1 MNSNIIAVKERKAAK
16 LAKKQLVIAEKHMQ
30 ANNKDLFFTEVLNA
44 LNKYIGDKFALSIVE
59 LSKDRITEMLLS
71 KNVKEET
78 AKHVIETLNT
88 CEYAKYAPSS
98 VTGDLKKVYGDT
110 IELISQ
116 IEEQIK
122 K

>member
-1 MNSNIIAVKERKAAK
+1 
-16 LAKKQLVIAEKHMQ
+16 
-30 ANNKDLFFTEVLNA
+30 
-44 LNKYIGDKFALSIVE
+44 
-59 LSKDRITEMLLS
+59 MLLS